1 MTRRRSAILFAVTCF
16 VVLGIVQFRHTRAS
30 DARGIHAPIC
40 RVDSASRVVA
50 LTFDDGPDPAYTSTI
65 LQALQ
70 VNGAKATFFLIGEHA
85 DAHLSLVPDESGAGM
100 EIGNHTWSHLRLSEA
115 SFETARSEI
124 ERTTAALE
132 DMTGAKPRLFRA
144 PFGDATTEELAM
156 VAQLGMT
163 SVHWSIALD
172 HYLGELGLGPRSA
185 AHRLAGDLQGGDIIL
200 AHDARDGAIGREPTV
215 RAIEL
220 LLPLL
225 REAGYRVVTVGDLL
239 NIGTSVRA
247 VPRPW
252 FWQRGFTCPR

>member
-1 MTRRRSAILFAVTCF
+1 MTWRRSALLLAVACF
-16 VVLGIVQFRHTRAS
+16 LVLGIVQVQHTRGS
-30 DARGIHAPIC
+30 ARGVRGPIC
-40 RVDSASRVVA
+40 RVETADRVVA

-65 LQALQ
+65 LQVLTI
-70 VNGAKATFFLIGEHA
+70 NGAKATFFLTGEHA
-85 DAHLSLVPDESGAGM
+85 AAHPSLVRGESDAGM

-115 SFETARSEI
+115 SFETARLET
-124 ERTTAALE
+124 ERTSAGIEKT
-132 DMTGAKPRLFRA
+132 TGAKPRLFRA

-225 REAGYRVVTVGDLL
+225 RESGYRVVTAGDLL
-239 NIGTSVRA
+239 DMGWPVSA

-252 FWQRGFTCPR
+252 FWQGGFTCPR